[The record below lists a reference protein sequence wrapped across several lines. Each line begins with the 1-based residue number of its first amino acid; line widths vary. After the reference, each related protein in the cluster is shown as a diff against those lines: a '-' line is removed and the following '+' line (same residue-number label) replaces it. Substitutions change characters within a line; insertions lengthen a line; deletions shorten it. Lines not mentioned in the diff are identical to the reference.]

1 MDPSTPW
8 RNLGFIG
15 LRLADLVIRYAAT
28 LAVTE
33 ALLAGAMAGTAAMTA
48 RDMLGIAAFVGL
60 PSVVI
65 CFLFSLFST
74 RTGAAF
80 RGPLAG
86 LLLLPLW
93 FLLFFPPLLPVL
105 LLGQL
110 LFALCVVRA
119 PLLGP
124 PRIRPL
130 ARRLLDTA
138 RGRRPGRA

>member
-1 MDPSTPW
+1 MARDRRHP
-8 RNLGFIG
+8 
-15 LRLADLVIRYAAT
+15 RLPPPEPGIPDR
-28 LAVTE
+28 
-33 ALLAGAMAGTAAMTA
+33 TAAFTA
-48 RDMLGIAAFVGL
+48 GDALGIAAIVGI
-60 PSVVI
+60 PSVAI
-65 CFLFSLFST
+65 CVLYSLFST

-93 FLLFFPPLLPVL
+93 FLLFFPPLLPFL

-110 LFALCVVRA
+110 LFALCVARA

-130 ARRLLDTA
+130 ARRLLDA
-138 RGRRPGRA
+138 VRGGRLGRA